1 MNESANQEEPFSEDV
16 VPQGPAMTAALIVDV
31 DGYEGPLDVLLMLAR
46 AQKVDLKKISI
57 VALVDQYLSF
67 IAAAKRLQLELAADY
82 LVMAAWLA
90 YLKSRLVI
98 PDLEKKEEEISGE
111 EMAAR
116 LAFQLQR
123 LQAMRDTGARLMA
136 RHRLGRDVFSRGMP
150 EGIRLVRTPVYRA
163 SIYDLLKAY
172 SEQRIRG
179 ISHDKLKIR
188 RAPVFAIEDA
198 RKRIERLFGTIQDW
212 SQLDSLLPEGWIA
225 QSNEAASPEQRRRT
239 ARASTFTASL
249 ELVKDGHVEIRQLEP
264 FGPVYIR
271 WRNGDHDGERE
282 QGSGTT

>member
-1 MNESANQEEPFSEDV
+1 MSESANQEVLFSEDV

-57 VALVDQYLSF
+57 LALVDQYLRF

-98 PDLEKKEEEISGE
+98 PELEKKEEELTGE

-123 LQAMRDTGARLMA
+123 LQAMRDSGARLMA
-136 RHRLGRDVFSRGMP
+136 RH
-150 EGIRLVRTPVYRA
+150 
-163 SIYDLLKAY
+163 
-172 SEQRIRG
+172 
-179 ISHDKLKIR
+179 
-188 RAPVFAIEDA
+188 
-198 RKRIERLFGTIQDW
+198 
-212 SQLDSLLPEGWIA
+212 
-225 QSNEAASPEQRRRT
+225 
-239 ARASTFTASL
+239 
-249 ELVKDGHVEIRQLEP
+249 
-264 FGPVYIR
+264 
-271 WRNGDHDGERE
+271 
-282 QGSGTT
+282 

>member
-1 MNESANQEEPFSEDV
+1 MSESANQEVLFSEDL

-57 VALVDQYLSF
+57 VALVDQYLRF
-67 IAAAKRLQLELAADY
+67 IEAAKRLQLELAADY

-98 PDLEKKEEEISGE
+98 PDLEKKEEELTGE

-123 LQAMRDTGARLMA
+123 LQAMRDSGARLMA
-136 RHRLGRDVFSRGMP
+136 RHRLGRDVFTRGMP
-150 EGIRLVRTPVYRA
+150 EGIRLVRTPVYQA

-172 SEQRIRG
+172 SEERIRG
-179 ISHDKLKIR
+179 ITHDDLKIR
-188 RAPVFAIEDA
+188 RAPVFAVEDA

-225 QSNEAASPEQRRRT
+225 QSTEEASPEQRRRT

-249 ELVKDGHVEIRQLEP
+249 EMAKDGHVQIRQLEH

-271 WRNGDHDGERE
+271 WRNGDHDRERE
-282 QGSGTT
+282 